1 MNVLDRSILK
11 IALPS
16 IISNVTV
23 PLLGLIDV
31 AIVGHIGAAA
41 YIGAIA
47 LGSSMFSM
55 MYWLTGFLR
64 MSTAGLTAQ
73 SFGAADIDDCK
84 IVLQR
89 GLLVSFALSVLILLL
104 SHPIALAMSAFFDA
118 DTYVSAIALKY
129 FGIVI
134 FGAPAV
140 LAMYVVNGWFI
151 GMQDTR
157 TPMWIAITTNVANIV
172 VSALLV
178 FVFKLDIVG
187 VAIGTISAQWLS
199 IAVSMLIIIK
209 RYKLHH
215 IQFGVLVD
223 ASELKRLFKLNSD
236 IFLRTLCL
244 VAVTMWF
251 TRAGAKQGTDILAA
265 NALLMQMFLFFSY
278 FSDGF
283 AYAGE
288 ALAGEAFGAN
298 NMPKLRLVEHALLKW
313 GACIAAAFAIIY
325 YFGGEY
331 IVAILTD
338 SKDVI
343 RVTMSYIAWIAL
355 VPLSGVYAF
364 IYDGI
369 YVGITRT
376 RSMLGSVALGA
387 VFFFGVYIICAD
399 FMGNN
404 ALWLAFN
411 IYLLVRGL
419 LLKIML
425 KA

>member
-89 GLLVSFALSVLILLL
+89 GLLVSLALSILILSL
-104 SHPIALAMSAFFDA
+104 SHPIALTMSLFFNA
-118 DTYVSAIALKY
+118 DTCVSAIALKY

-157 TPMWIAITTNVANIV
+157 TPMWIAITTNVANIF
-172 VSALLV
+172 VSAMLV

-199 IAVSMLIIIK
+199 VVLSTLIIIK
-209 RYKLHH
+209 RYKLNLVR
-215 IQFGVLVD
+215 FGTLVD

-265 NALLMQMFLFFSY
+265 NALLMQLFLFFSY

-298 NMPKLRLVEHALLKW
+298 DPPKLRLVEHALLKW
-313 GACIAAAFAIIY
+313 GAYIAAAFAIIY

-355 VPLSGVYAF
+355 VPISGVYAF

-387 VFFFGVYIICAD
+387 VFFFLVYIIFAD
-399 FMGNN
+399 LLGND

-411 IYLLVRGL
+411 IYLFVRGV